1 MATLGKEDIKVTASD
16 ALKFEPVVPRPPK
29 KRWGLRSF
37 LLLMVAGGSIWGWQ
51 KYGEGIMTLWDGTD
65 GDILLVRA
73 VPGPVKVRPENP
85 GGLRF
90 PGRDKLVYGLIE
102 GKNGNQEV
110 ARGPERLLPPPE
122 QPLPKPG
129 AETAA
134 KTEFGP
140 QAGAPARPEKVLPKA
155 KLARKKPTPKTKPV
169 AKVPTVKD
177 VAAAKRPVPPPPP
190 AAPPKAT
197 SPRLSLAKRKPQKE
211 EAKPPAPAKKAATVK
226 TAPTVKPKTPVSTP
240 TSTAAPPALT
250 SAPAP
255 PKTARATQTADRKPI
270 PRGRAYLVQ
279 LAAARSREG
288 AEGEWNRL
296 RARNLDLLGDL
307 RLTVTKADLGPE
319 KGVFYRLRAG
329 PLADEPSA
337 SRLCS
342 RLSTRQVGC
351 LIIKPGQ

>member
-1 MATLGKEDIKVTASD
+1 MATPEKKDIKVTASD
-16 ALKFEPVVPRPPK
+16 ALEFEPVAPRPPK

-37 LLLMVAGGSIWGWQ
+37 LLLMVAGGSAWGWQ
-51 KYGEGIMTLWDGTD
+51 NYGEGIMTLWGGTD
-65 GDILLVRA
+65 GGIPLVRA
-73 VPGPVKVRPENP
+73 APGPVKVRPENP
-85 GGLRF
+85 GGLRV
-90 PGRDKLVYGLIE
+90 PDRDKLVYDLIQ
-102 GKNGNQEV
+102 GKNGGQKV

-129 AETAA
+129 TMTGAKTAA
-134 KTEFGP
+134 QTESGP
-140 QAGAPARPEKVLPKA
+140 QAGAPAMPEKVLPKA
-155 KLARKKPTPKTKPV
+155 KPAKKKPTPKTKPM

-177 VAAAKRPVPPPPP
+177 VATAKRPVPPPPP
-190 AAPPKAT
+190 AAPSKAT
-197 SPRLSLAKRKPQKE
+197 SPRFSLAKRTPPKE
-211 EAKPPAPAKKAATVK
+211 EDKPPAPAKQAPTVQ
-226 TAPTVKPKTPVSTP
+226 TAPTVKPKTPVP
-240 TSTAAPPALT
+240 ESTAAPPA
-250 SAPAP
+250 PASTE
-255 PKTARATQTADRKPI
+255 TARATPAPGPKPI

-337 SRLCS
+337 RRLCS
-342 RLSTRQVGC
+342 RLSIRQVGC